1 MMNNLILIMKKQVLK
16 ALGAGVLA
24 VLGTP
29 AFAESNATEPQS
41 PEQVF
46 KSEATEATG
55 SIAPSASTAEHQRA
69 EQIFNDNC
77 ASCHGQDLGGYLAPP
92 LNKDRLAGRSPTTL
106 RSMVMTGVF
115 DTLMPPFYGRLSE
128 DDIRLVV
135 NRLLTTPK
143 LDPQWTLE
151 DIRKSLKIH
160 VADESSLPAKPT
172 FAIDNLD
179 DLIGVAARGRYGR
192 GEGSKA
198 VFINSAT
205 NTKVGEIPT
214 KTAAHIIEFNP
225 TNPRWAYVKT
235 DTAEL
240 YKVDLYS
247 MKVTRE
253 IKTGLN
259 GPALGVSRDGRYLM
273 AGSFVPHAAV
283 LLDANTLEPL
293 KYFKL
298 EGVDPD
304 GKFVTSD
311 SGMITGT
318 PYADAFAIALEN
330 AGQVWVVDLTQPD
343 FPVTQITG
351 VGHHLHDAFLSH
363 GGRKL
368 MVASYDDSIV
378 AAIDLEE
385 KKIIKKLEAGCVP
398 HVGGGS
404 VVKVNGRTLG
414 FGTNIGD
421 CAKEVVSVWNLDTM
435 EVVKQVPVLGS
446 TESPAA
452 HYNAPYVAV
461 DIVSKDR
468 RARAIQ
474 LIDKNT
480 LEVAKTLD
488 VGGHAY
494 FPEYSASGKL
504 LYVSAGYNGDEV
516 VAFDSNTLERVA
528 SFPME
533 SPAGIFSRAR
543 ARFMTRGLAPG
554 DL

>member
-1 MMNNLILIMKKQVLK
+1 MNKAILFGIAA
-16 ALGAGVLA
+16 ALFGAGA
-24 VLGTP
+24 
-29 AFAESNATEPQS
+29 ASATE
-41 PEQVF
+41 F
-46 KSEATEATG
+46 
-55 SIAPSASTAEHQRA
+55 TAADPQRA

-77 ASCHGQDLGGYLAPP
+77 ASCHGHDLGGYLAPP
-92 LNKDRLAGRSPTTL
+92 LNQDRLKGRSPTSL
-106 RSMVMTGVF
+106 RSLIMAGSF
-115 DTLMPPFYGRLSE
+115 DTLMPPFYGKLSDE
-128 DDIRLVV
+128 DIRLVV
-135 NRLLTTPK
+135 NRILNTPK
-143 LDPQWTLE
+143 LDPQWTLD
-151 DIRKSLKIH
+151 DIKKSLKVH
-160 VADESSLPAKPT
+160 VADESTLPDKPGY
-172 FAIDNLD
+172 AIDNMD

-205 NTKVGEIPT
+205 NTQVGEVPT
-214 KTAAHIIEFNP
+214 RTAAHIIEFNP
-225 TNPRWAYVKT
+225 VNPRWAYVKT
-235 DTAEL
+235 DTAEV

-247 MKVTRE
+247 MKIVRE

-259 GPALGVSRDGRYLM
+259 GPALGVSRDGKYLM
-273 AGSFVPHAAV
+273 AGSFVPHFAV

-298 EGVDPD
+298 EGTDPD

-318 PYADAFAIALEN
+318 PYADIFAIALEN

-343 FPVTQITG
+343 FPVTQIPN
-351 VGHHLHDAFLSH
+351 VGRHLHDAFLSH

-378 AAIDLEE
+378 AAIDLAD
-385 KKIIKKLEAGCVP
+385 KKVLAKLPAGCVP

-404 VVKVNGRTLG
+404 VVQVNGRTLG
-414 FGTNIGD
+414 FGTNFGD
-421 CAKEVVSVWNLDTM
+421 CAKEVVSVWDLDKM
-435 EVVKQVPVLGS
+435 EVVKQVPVSGG

-461 DIVSKDR
+461 DIISKDR
-468 RARAIQ
+468 RARTIQ

-494 FPEYSASGKL
+494 FPEYNAKGDR

-516 VAFDSNTLERVA
+516 VAFDSKTLERVA
-528 SFPME
+528 SFPMQ

-543 ARFMTRGLAPG
+543 AKFMTRGLSPEAVQA
-554 DL
+554 DLAKAQ